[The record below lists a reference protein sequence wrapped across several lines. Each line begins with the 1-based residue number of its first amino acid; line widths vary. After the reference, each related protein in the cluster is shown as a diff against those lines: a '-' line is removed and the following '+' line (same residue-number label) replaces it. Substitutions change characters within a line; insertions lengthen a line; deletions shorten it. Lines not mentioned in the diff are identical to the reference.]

1 MNAYCRIRIE
11 KAERQKDGSL
21 LWTIEVQP
29 GGDRPT
35 IQRARFAQSA
45 NDPHS
50 FGDPG
55 DEAVY
60 GAQVD
65 LAADSRV
72 TDLHVAG
79 QSYKLYHV

>member
-1 MNAYCRIRIE
+1 MNAYCRIRVE
-11 KAERQKDGSL
+11 EVERQNDGPL
-21 LWTIEVQP
+21 RWTIEVQP

-72 TDLHVAG
+72 TNLYVAG
-79 QSYKLYHV
+79 QSYKLYPV

>member
-11 KAERQKDGSL
+11 EAERQNDGSI
-21 LWTIEVQP
+21 LWKIEVQP

-72 TDLHVAG
+72 TDLYVAG

>member
-1 MNAYCRIRIE
+1 MNAYCRIRVE
-11 KAERQKDGSL
+11 EAERQNDGSI
-21 LWTIEVQP
+21 LWTIKVQP

-50 FGDPG
+50 FGNPG

-72 TDLHVAG
+72 TDLYVAG
-79 QSYKLYHV
+79 QSYKLYPV

>member
-1 MNAYCRIRIE
+1 MNAYCRIRVE
-11 KAERQKDGSL
+11 EVERQNDGSL
-21 LWTIEVQP
+21 FWTIEVQP

-55 DEAVY
+55 DEAMY

-72 TDLHVAG
+72 TDLCVAG
-79 QSYKLYHV
+79 QSYKLYPA

>member
-11 KAERQKDGSL
+11 EAERQNDGSL

-50 FGDPG
+50 FGDFG
-55 DEAVY
+55 DEVVY

-72 TDLHVAG
+72 TNLYVAG
-79 QSYKLYHV
+79 QSYKLYPV

>member
-1 MNAYCRIRIE
+1 MNAYCRIRVE
-11 KAERQKDGSL
+11 EAERQNDGSI
-21 LWTIEVQP
+21 LWTIKVQP

-50 FGDPG
+50 FGNPG

-65 LAADSRV
+65 FAANSRV
-72 TDLHVAG
+72 TDLYVAG
-79 QSYKLYHV
+79 QSYKLYPV